1 MPTYTRILANLSQ
14 AEVAERV
21 HTLSHK
27 GAVEILMLNRE
38 DTLRRRLRGTTDKG
52 TEVTI
57 ALSRDEQLSDG
68 AVLRLDPDKAVIVR
82 MSEERWLRLEPRD
95 TDAAIE
101 AGYFAG
107 NLHWRVRFAPGA
119 LLVALEG
126 PVEHYLQRIAP
137 LTDSGKVLA
146 LQP

>member
-1 MPTYTRILANLSQ
+1 
-14 AEVAERV
+14 
-21 HTLSHK
+21 
-27 GAVEILMLNRE
+27 MLNRE
-38 DTLRRRLRGTTDKG
+38 DALRRRLRGTTDKG

-126 PVEHYLQRIAP
+126 PVEDYLQRIAP
-137 LTDSGKVLA
+137 LTASGKVLA